1 VNAPLFTLIRLA
13 VRAEGAFGVLIRHAD
28 PSDVIGVPFAVTL
41 ERTYD
46 KAADAG
52 VSQAYGDALGALQF
66 VKIVEGRH
74 RCVRRFFERG
84 GYWTYDIQTPEH
96 TATLLHK
103 GVLEQH
109 SEGCVLVGES
119 YSILAAAPGIA
130 DSGPGLA
137 EFLSYAGSRA
147 EFDMDVVSVG
157 GPLRLSF
164 GKEA

>member
-1 VNAPLFTLIRLA
+1 VNAPLFTLIRVA
-13 VRAEGAFGVLIRHAD
+13 VRAEGAFGVLLRHAD
-28 PSDVIGVPFAVTL
+28 PSDVVGVPFAVTL
-41 ERTYD
+41 ERTYEN
-46 KAADAG
+46 AADAG
-52 VSQAYGDALGALQF
+52 EGQAYGTAQAPQF
-66 VKIVEGRH
+66 VKIAEGRH

-84 GYWTYDIQTPEH
+84 GYWTYDIQTPGH

-103 GVLEQH
+103 GVVEQH